1 MLLCLD
7 VGNTH
12 IHGGVFSDT
21 DELSLQF
28 RYPSSG
34 PMSSDVFGLF
44 VAGVLRE
51 HQLDPKLIQAVSMS
65 SVVPSIDY
73 TIKSACKKYFN
84 LMPLEIKAGVK
95 TGLNIRVKQPSKVGA
110 DRIATATA
118 AIENYPNRDI
128 VVIDFGTATTVCAI
142 TKNKDYLGGAIL
154 PGMQT
159 SQQALCSAA
168 AQLMPV
174 SIVKPDSA
182 LGLTTESNIQSGL
195 YYGQLGG
202 VRCIIDAFQ
211 QDVFAGNKPYVIA
224 TGGYAYLFEDESLY
238 DVVDSYMV
246 LRGLKYIWLKNKAKA
261 EAGLY

>member
-7 VGNTH
+7 IGNTH
-12 IHGGVFSDT
+12 IHGGVFSQG
-21 DELSLQF
+21 EEPCLQF
-28 RYPSSG
+28 RYPSAG
-34 PMSSDVFGLF
+34 PLTSDVFGLF
-44 VAGVLRE
+44 IAGVLRE
-51 HQLDPKLIQAVSMS
+51 HHFDPNEIEAVSMS

-73 TIKSACKKYFN
+73 TIKSACKKYFD
-84 LMPLEIKAGVK
+84 LIPLEIKPGIK
-95 TGLNIRVKQPSKVGA
+95 TGLNIRVKQPAKVGA

-118 AIENYPNRDI
+118 AVESYPDRDI
-128 VVIDFGTATTVCAI
+128 IVIDFGTATTVCAI

-202 VRCIIDAFQ
+202 VRCIIDAYQRDIFGGIRPC
-211 QDVFAGNKPYVIA
+211 VVA
-224 TGGYAYLFEDESLY
+224 TGGYAYLFENESLY
-238 DVVDSYMV
+238 DRVDPYMV
-246 LRGLKYIWLKNKAKA
+246 LRGLKYIWEKNQGRHSA
-261 EAGLY
+261 

>member
-12 IHGGVFSDT
+12 IHGGVFLKD
-21 DELSLQF
+21 DEPCLQF

-34 PMSSDVFGLF
+34 PLSSDVFGLF
-44 VAGVLRE
+44 LTGVLRE
-51 HQLDPKLIQAVSMS
+51 HKLDPRAIQAISMS

-73 TIKSACKKYFN
+73 TIKSACKKYFD
-84 LMPLEIKAGVK
+84 LVPLEIKAGVK
-95 TGLNIRVKQPSKVGA
+95 TGLNIRVKQPAKVGA

-118 AIENYPNRDI
+118 AIESYPNRDI

-142 TKNKDYLGGAIL
+142 TAKKDYLGGAIL

-159 SQQALCSAA
+159 SQQALYHAA
-168 AQLMPV
+168 SQLMPV

-202 VRCIIDAFQ
+202 VRCLIDAYQ
-211 QDVFAGNKPYVIA
+211 RDVFAGRQPYVVA
-224 TGGYAYLFEDESLY
+224 TGGYAYLFEDEALY

-246 LRGLKYIWLKNKAKA
+246 LRGLKYIWGKNQGRA
-261 EAGLY
+261 

>member
-12 IHGGVFSDT
+12 IHGGVFT
-21 DELSLQF
+21 DGEEPRLQF

-34 PMSSDVFGLF
+34 PLSSDVFGLF
-44 VAGVLRE
+44 IAGVLRE
-51 HQLDPKLIQAVSMS
+51 NNLDPSEIQAVSMS
-65 SVVPSIDY
+65 SVVPSLDY
-73 TIKSACKKYFN
+73 TIKSACKKYFD

-95 TGLNIRVKQPSKVGA
+95 TGLNIRVKQPAKVGA

-118 AIENYPNRDI
+118 AIESYPSRDVI
-128 VVIDFGTATTVCAI
+128 VIDFGTATTVCAI
-142 TKNKDYLGGAIL
+142 TAKKDYLGGAIL

-159 SQQALCSAA
+159 SQQALCNAA

-174 SIVKPDSA
+174 TIVKPESA

-202 VRCIIDAFQ
+202 VRSIIDMFTQ
-211 QDVFAGNKPYVIA
+211 EVFNGEKPYIVA
-224 TGGYAYLFEDESLY
+224 TGGYAYLFEEEGLY
-238 DVVDSYMV
+238 DAFDPYMV
-246 LRGLKYIWLKNKAKA
+246 LRGLKYIWLKNLRKQ
-261 EAGLY
+261 

>member
-7 VGNTH
+7 IGNTH
-12 IHGGVFSDT
+12 IHAGVFLE
-21 DELSLQF
+21 DEEPCLQF
-28 RYPSSG
+28 RYPSAG
-34 PMSSDVFGLF
+34 PLTSDVFGLF
-44 VAGVLRE
+44 IAGVLRE
-51 HQLDPKLIQAVSMS
+51 HRLDPRSIQAVSMS
-65 SVVPSIDY
+65 SVVPAIDY
-73 TIKSACKKYFN
+73 TIKSACKKYFD
-84 LMPLEIKAGVK
+84 LMPLEIKPGVK
-95 TGLNIRVKQPSKVGA
+95 TGLNIRVKQPAKVGS

-118 AIENYPNRDI
+118 AVERYPGRDI

-142 TKNKDYLGGAIL
+142 SKCKDYLGGAIL

-202 VRCIIDAFQ
+202 VRCIIDAYQ
-211 QDVFAGNKPYVIA
+211 KNIFAGKKPYVVA
-224 TGGYAYLFEDESLY
+224 TGGYAYLFEDEFLY
-238 DVVDSYMV
+238 DVVDPYMV
-246 LRGLKYIWLKNKAKA
+246 LRGLKYIWAKN
-261 EAGLY
+261 GGY